1 LIQRK
6 GSKMGKNLGRTT
18 GWIHSARLQQ
28 QGVQMIAGAQI
39 EGRDQRGLLIRVGT
53 RQRALEVDDLVACI
67 GQEPEQ
73 RLLHD
78 LLARGRKPHQIG
90 GVRDASAISALR
102 AIREG
107 VALGRFL

>member
-18 GWIHSARLQQ
+18 GWIHTARLQQ

-39 EGRDQRGLLIRVGT
+39 EGRDERGLIVRIGT
-53 RQRALEVDDLVACI
+53 RERVLEIDDLVACI
-67 GQEPEQ
+67 GQEPDL
-73 RLLHD
+73 RLAHELSAH
-78 LLARGRKPHQIG
+78 GRKVHAIG
-90 GVRDASAISALR
+90 GARDAALLSALR

-107 VALGRFL
+107 VALGRHL